1 MPDASLKNKRPL
13 WYNLNLLNLPLPGLV
28 SILHRISGALLF
40 FGLVWFLFLLDMSL
54 ASEQGYARFARY
66 VSQPLVKG
74 ALAVLLWAYLHHFCA
89 GIRYLFLDIDKGV
102 DLPTA
107 RATSWL
113 VLAVSLAL
121 TAILGWGVLW

>member
-54 ASEQGYARFARY
+54 ASEEGYARFARY

-121 TAILGWGVLW
+121 TAILGWGVRW